1 MKRAARILG
10 GAALALG
17 GAVGSGLVAAAV
29 VLVLVLA
36 AGGGRYM
43 DTVARGARSDI
54 AGTYWRWLNGL
65 FREGMGRSWSGMP
78 LEVYVVDAAKTCA
91 FVAGVLGIA
100 VGFSAWMAWRDQ
112 RAGMSPVDTTGGGLR
127 ALWMAPTVFWAAL
140 VIVLFDALVIVVLSP
155 FEVRMSRWLLPNGA
169 LIPRYVAAAVVLA
182 FSSGLIWDMR
192 AAMTNELA
200 QVLQRD
206 FIATARANGL
216 DVTRR
221 VLRNLAVPVATRVA
235 GKVPLLLGEVIVA
248 EYFFVL
254 DGAGRQLIGMVE
266 DRDALALMT
275 VTTFFVAVTAG
286 ARFSVSL
293 LARHLGLEDEELA
306 WET

>member
-1 MKRAARILG
+1 MKRTARFVG
-10 GAALALG
+10 GALLALG
-17 GAVGSGLVAAAV
+17 GAAGSGLVAAAL

-36 AGGGRYM
+36 AGGGRYAS
-43 DTVARGARSDI
+43 TAARDARSDI
-54 AGTYWRWLNGL
+54 AGTYWHWLRDL
-65 FREGMGRSWSGMP
+65 FGRGMGRSWSGMP
-78 LEVYVVDAAKTCA
+78 LEDYVTDAARTCA
-91 FVAGVLGIA
+91 FVGAVLLVAAGV
-100 VGFSAWMAWRDQ
+100 SAWMTWRDH
-112 RAGMSPVDTTGGGLR
+112 RADPYAAKPHARGLH

-140 VIVLFDALVIVVLSP
+140 VIVLFDAVVIVTLSP
-155 FEVRMSRWLLPNGA
+155 FPVHMNRWLLPNGA
-169 LIPRYVAAAVVLA
+169 LVPRYLAAALVLA
-182 FSSGLIWDMR
+182 FSSGLIWDLR
-192 AAMTNELA
+192 SAMGNGLER
-200 QVLQRD
+200 VLQQD
-206 FIATARANGL
+206 YVATARANGL
-216 DVTRR
+216 DVWGK

-235 GKVPLLLGEVIVA
+235 GKVPFLLGEVIVV

-293 LARHLGLEDEELA
+293 LARSLGPDHEEMG